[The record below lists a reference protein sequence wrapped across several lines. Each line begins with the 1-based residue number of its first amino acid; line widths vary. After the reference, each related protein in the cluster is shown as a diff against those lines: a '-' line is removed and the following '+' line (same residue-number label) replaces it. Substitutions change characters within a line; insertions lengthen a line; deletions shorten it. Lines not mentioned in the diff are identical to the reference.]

1 MTTPTSFFVVDQ
13 RLHATTMTALLPGLI
28 APAPA
33 APASSPDGP
42 PVPVSPD
49 GKLVP
54 GVLYPSSADAQVRF
68 YLPQYAWNVAAGRY
82 TTSLRWRGPDDDPN
96 GPIAF
101 LTLELA
107 APAPDAQ
114 GFTLQEIPH
123 DAVVRIAYEMPVGD
137 GASGAGDAGAGAGA
151 GRGGGAAAAGG
162 DATLWIEAGALVAD
176 GAVRRCQ
183 QKIFDKAQF
192 DRLYQIMTEP
202 ALYGRLEIRCT
213 ATIGTRTWR
222 RVWLGP
228 VLDARATRV
237 AGLPPGTSHLLTFQA
252 TAASAP
258 KVAPDPE
265 KKIDPAARFDAV
277 ERPTLQIARLRQT
290 PLLARSAMMTLHPI
304 ASPAAAFSPALAQIA
319 VAPTWTAARA
329 AMASPAASAAASP
342 ALSPA
347 IAASGSPAI
356 ADRSAIVAARPFRDV
371 VATSDL
377 TVKVAGTERPAVP
390 VRIPVD
396 PVGRPVLLRSAVE
409 ALETVAPFSFPVETN
424 AYMFDVPGDLR
435 PTSHHILIPYNLLG
449 DGGEVLAV
457 YYQDS
462 AFPDQFYYR
471 PQQFRLPRVEAPP
484 YLPDLRVVFSEVAV
498 ESATGG
504 DGGGDA
510 ELHYSVHIVYRAVP
524 YIDPGVLDRAQQQ
537 AGAAV
542 RFTALLPE
550 SSRLTLELPEDE
562 TGGAL
567 TAVARDGAQVSFDR
581 GVVDT
586 IELTESEFERVFAF
600 FEASSGPGLGGSVSA
615 SLLGGLPA
623 EIPVELSLREA
634 AGAVFDTAYKGPV
647 DGGLHRVTL
656 RNRIESPVRV
666 ERLYRVAVGSGFA
679 AFPQS
684 DPGAVVPP
692 GGTLDVDYRL
702 APMTPPADGAQAPAP
717 PALADLSPL
726 LATSVVA
733 DPHALWPLLFVN
745 QGYTHDRFTVQVSI
759 DPQFFSAPPPGGG
772 AALTAVRVEFDSGA
786 AVALTAAAPQAAVE
800 LRIPL
805 LARLMGDPQ
814 AERYSYRVVNLVGD
828 ALGTPT
834 DWTPM
839 VGDAPLAVVP
849 VGAA

>member
-1 MTTPTSFFVVDQ
+1 MTTPTNFFVVDQ
-13 RLHATTMTALLPGLI
+13 RLHATTMTALLPGLVAS
-28 APAPA
+28 APPPA
-33 APASSPDGP
+33 AGQPSSSPDGP

-151 GRGGGAAAAGG
+151 GRGGGAAAGG
-162 DATLWIEAGALVAD
+162 GATLWIEAGALVAD

-183 QKIFDKAQF
+183 LKIFDKAQF

-202 ALYGRLEIRCT
+202 ALHGRLEIRCT

-228 VLDARATRV
+228 MLDPRATRV

-258 KVAPDPE
+258 KVAPAAPSSPDKAPE
-265 KKIDPAARFDAV
+265 KKVDPAARFDAV
-277 ERPTLQIARLRQT
+277 ERPALQIGRLRQT
-290 PLLARSAMMTLHPI
+290 PLFARSAMMTLHPI
-304 ASPAAAFSPALAQIA
+304 AASPAAAFSPALAQIA

-329 AMASPAASAAASP
+329 AEI
-342 ALSPA
+342 SPA
-347 IAASGSPAI
+347 ISASSSPAI
-356 ADRSAIVAARPFRDV
+356 ADKNAVIAARPFRDI

-377 TVKVAGTERPAVP
+377 TVKVAGAERPAVP
-390 VRIPVD
+390 VRIPID

-471 PQQFRLPRVEAPP
+471 PQQFRLPRVEVPP

-498 ESATGG
+498 ESAAGG
-504 DGGGDA
+504 DGGGA

-581 GVVDT
+581 GVVDI

-623 EIPVELSLREA
+623 EIPVELSLRAA

-692 GGTLDVDYRL
+692 GGTLDIDYRL
-702 APMTPPADGAQAPAP
+702 APMTPPADGAPAPAP

-772 AALTAVRVEFDSGA
+772 PALTGVRVDFDSGA

-814 AERYSYRVVNLVGD
+814 AERYSYRVVNLAGD
-828 ALGTPT
+828 AAGTPT
-834 DWTPM
+834 DWTAM

-849 VGAA
+849 AGAA